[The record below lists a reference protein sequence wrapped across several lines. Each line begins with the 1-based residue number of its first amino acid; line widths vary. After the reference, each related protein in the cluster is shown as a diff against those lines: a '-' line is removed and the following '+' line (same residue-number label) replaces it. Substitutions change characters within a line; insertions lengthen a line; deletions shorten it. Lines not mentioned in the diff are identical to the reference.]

1 MFIPYLFYPLSE
13 LFSKSSQV
21 EKYSSETLTRIALP
35 VALTSFL
42 WMNGTITM
50 CPPSLVSASHS
61 AQSNKQRW
69 SSVPAPTAIYLIS
82 ECHCNKWATRARNIF
97 PARFQ
102 RVVSAALTS
111 IFTNGTDFISTSGV
125 DGFASGSKHQLQITL
140 TLWGRSQDAALF
152 LGLFTGSVGARDTYV
167 NKRCDIKKIPDQ
179 SVRHTEG
186 CCPRVGGEG
195 EC

>member
-1 MFIPYLFYPLSE
+1 M
-13 LFSKSSQV
+13 
-21 EKYSSETLTRIALP
+21 
-35 VALTSFL
+35 
-42 WMNGTITM
+42 W
-50 CPPSLVSASHS
+50 PPSLVSASHS

-111 IFTNGTDFISTSGV
+111 IFTNGADFISTSGV
-125 DGFASGSKHQLQITL
+125 DGFVSGSKHQLQITL

-152 LGLFTGSVGARDTYV
+152 LGSFTGSVGARDTYV
-167 NKRCDIKKIPDQ
+167 NKRCDFKKIPDQ
-179 SVRHTEG
+179 SVRHRMLSKG
-186 CCPRVGGEG
+186 GRWRRVLNNILNMARTCTQHEKVWKFKGI
-195 EC
+195 